1 MSKVVKAPAS
11 EDGEDSGDETSSATS
26 SVMNT
31 SVRGGFVKNKC
42 KYQPLDIDKVK
53 ECEIMITAYE
63 FLVSQIQY
71 NKGWCCVCREFPYAL
86 PEPKS
91 LTNKVKKLVNA
102 EIKEITE
109 DKFKMPSKEDM
120 ENAQNIATSLRSSQG
135 GSDIESGDKS
145 ASL

>member
-1 MSKVVKAPAS
+1 MSKVNAPAS

-26 SVMNT
+26 
-31 SVRGGFVKNKC
+31 
-42 KYQPLDIDKVK
+42 
-53 ECEIMITAYE
+53 
-63 FLVSQIQY
+63 
-71 NKGWCCVCREFPYAL
+71 
-86 PEPKS
+86 
-91 LTNKVKKLVNA
+91 
-102 EIKEITE
+102 KEITE